1 MKHMRNIAVIAFAV
15 SMVLFPAV
23 SNATELKAAR
33 EYTLQKDEVTQ
44 GDLYVAAQANII
56 AGEVAGD
63 LAVAGAN
70 VLITGTIEGDLF
82 AGGGTVNVLGDVGD
96 DIRAAG
102 GTIMIGKNVG
112 GDVVAAGGVVHI
124 ISGAIVDG
132 DVLVAAGQLIID
144 GAVSGT
150 VQVVG
155 GEVVINGS
163 VGKSVVIRKN
173 EKLSIGK
180 NAMIGG
186 DLAYKAFNTAEIA
199 ESAIIKGET
208 KFEKIERPTRVDKR
222 AGAAM
227 AGLIGV
233 IVLLRLAAMIFVT
246 VLGVLLFKKVAQSL
260 TKTVADHFGMEMLR
274 GFVVIVVIPFAILF
288 MLVSVIGIGLGIA
301 TALVYALLIMI
312 AKVFAGILFGAVAM
326 KMIKKTKEYEV
337 TWQTATLGV
346 LALQIIS
353 LVPVVGWLITALF
366 FFASVGG
373 ASMMAYQ
380 KMWLKR

>member
-1 MKHMRNIAVIAFAV
+1 MRKIAVIAFAV
-15 SMVLFPAV
+15 SLAVLPTV
-23 SNATELKAAR
+23 SIATELKAAR
-33 EYTLQKDEVTQ
+33 EYTLQKDVVSQ
-44 GDLYVAAQANII
+44 GDLYVAAQANVI

-70 VLITGTIEGDLF
+70 ILITGTVEGDLF

-124 ISGAIVDG
+124 ISGATVAG

-150 VQVVG
+150 VQVAG

-173 EKLSIGK
+173 ERVSLGK
-180 NAMIGG
+180 NAVIGG
-186 DLAYKAFNTAEIA
+186 DLAYKAFNAAEIA
-199 ESAIIKGET
+199 EGATIKGET
-208 KFEKIERPTRVDKR
+208 KFEKIERPTRIDKR
-222 AGAAM
+222 AGAVM

-233 IVLLRLAAMIFVT
+233 MVLLRLVAMIFVT
-246 VLGVLLFKKVAQSL
+246 VLGIFLFKKTAQSL
-260 TKTVADHFGMEMLR
+260 TKSVADHFGMEMLR
-274 GFVVIVVIPFAILF
+274 GFVVMVVIPFAILF
-288 MLVSVIGIGLGIA
+288 MLISVIGIGLGIA
-301 TALVYALLIMI
+301 SALAYMLLIMI
-312 AKVFAGILFGAVAM
+312 AKVFTGILFGAVIM
-326 KMIKKTKEYEV
+326 KIFKKTKEYDV
-337 TWQTATLGV
+337 SWQTATIGV
-346 LALQIIS
+346 VAIQVLS
-353 LVPVVGWLITALF
+353 LVPIVGWVIVALF
-366 FFASVGG
+366 FLASAGG
-373 ASMMAYQ
+373 ASMMIYQ